1 MISLTFFGPFEV
13 CRDGK
18 PVALALRRSDRLL
31 AFLVAQ
37 NKPVAAPFVIENV
50 WGDTGDATLRKAI
63 AEVREAL
70 GEEIIRSQNQLLS
83 LTQPISSDMERFDSL
98 ILASD
103 PHQRREALALYTGP
117 FLEGWDSPDD
127 TWFQKEREKRKL
139 LYLEQVRQQC
149 QIAASRGDFVS
160 ASQLAFVATSIHPEY
175 QQGWYDLLLAQ
186 EQRGEHV
193 MARQSAERYHQYLT
207 LKREKPDSRIQK
219 LLAQLGHPKESREA
233 AQVIAKGPMSL
244 EDQHY
249 IERPV
254 DQSLQRALYEGQ
266 WTILIKGPR
275 QTGKSSLLAR
285 GLNQHRQSGQLSI
298 YTDLT
303 LLDEEDLANA
313 EQLCRHL
320 ASSLLL
326 ALKETGQLQDIWMS
340 ELPPAVM
347 LTELLQDQLQFL
359 SPGRLIWAIDG
370 LDRVFGKPYQET
382 FFAQLRS
389 WHSLH
394 ALHPSPWSGLS
405 LILVCSR
412 EPHLYIKDLHQ
423 SPFNIGV
430 AIETEDFTYQESLH
444 LYELSG
450 ASLLTREREALID
463 LLRGHPALLSRTFAV
478 LARKQHSVAGL
489 LEAPLESEI
498 FRSHL
503 HRLQALLEQQP
514 ALAAALMTTLAGQP
528 CEERAFWELRS
539 LGILQGRSSKQATF
553 RCGLYRLMVR
563 QSLEK

>member
-1 MISLTFFGPFEV
+1 MISLTFFGPFQL
-13 CRDGK
+13 CRDGQ

-31 AFLVAQ
+31 AFLVVQ
-37 NKPVAAPFVIENV
+37 NKPVAAPFVIESV
-50 WGDTGDATLRKAI
+50 WRDASDATLRKAI

-70 GEEIIRSQNQLLS
+70 GEEVIRSQNQLLS
-83 LTQPISSDMERFDSL
+83 LTQPISSDQERFDRL

-103 PHQRREALALYTGP
+103 PHQRRKALELYVGP

-127 TWFQKEREKRKL
+127 IWFQKEREKRKL

-149 QIAASRGDFVS
+149 QIAASRGDFLS
-160 ASQLAFVATSIHPEY
+160 ASQLAFTATRIHPEY
-175 QQGWYDLLLAQ
+175 QQGWYDLLAAQ
-186 EQRGEHV
+186 EQLGEHA
-193 MARQSAERYHQYLT
+193 MARQSAERYQQYLT
-207 LKREKPDSRIQK
+207 LQRQKPAPRIQR
-219 LLAQLGHPKESREA
+219 LLTQLAQPQEASEA
-233 AQVIAKGPMSL
+233 AQAITKGPMSL

-254 DQSLQRALYEGQ
+254 DQALRRALYEGQ

-285 GLNQHRQSGQLSI
+285 GLNQHRQSGQQTI

-303 LLDEEDLANA
+303 LLGEEYLANA

-326 ALKETGQLQDIWMS
+326 ALKETRQLQDIWMS

-347 LTELLQDQLQFL
+347 LTELLQDQLQLL

-370 LDRVFGKPYQET
+370 LDRVFGKFYQET

-412 EPHLYIKDLHQ
+412 EPHLYVKDLNQ
-423 SPFNIGV
+423 SPFNVGV
-430 AIETEDFTYQESLH
+430 SIETEDFTHEESLH
-444 LYELSG
+444 LHKLSG
-450 ASLLTREREALID
+450 APLLNQERDALIN
-463 LLRGHPALLSRTFAV
+463 LLGGHPALLSRAFAV
-478 LARKQHSVAGL
+478 LSRKQHAVAGL

-514 ALAAALMTTLAGQP
+514 ALATALMTTLAGQP
-528 CEERAFWELRS
+528 CDERAFWELRS

-553 RCGLYRLMVR
+553 RCGLYRLLVS